1 MDKSGDLWAR
11 YVQLG
16 NCSTLFALAFTFAFV
31 LFETSKAS
39 FWLFPRCFR
48 DIRLGTWGLKCVNNA
63 IFDIMYFHSR
73 HFFKTYLALNPF
85 WLHQF
90 ISSFFNFFLCNNKK
104 ILPLPKTLFISHNG
118 HHEMEYK
125 HFCFIKNIWWMFFHD
140 MTFK

>member
-16 NCSTLFALAFTFAFV
+16 NCPTLFALAFTFAFV

-90 ISSFFNFFLCNNKK
+90 ISSFFNFFLCNNKE
-104 ILPLPKTLFISHNG
+104 ILPLPKTFSFHIMVIMRWNTNIFALQKISG
-118 HHEMEYK
+118 G
-125 HFCFIKNIWWMFFHD
+125 CFFMI
-140 MTFK
+140 

>member
-1 MDKSGDLWAR
+1 MGVINNLHCTRLVSLHPRYMDKSGDLWAR

-16 NCSTLFALAFTFAFV
+16 NCPTLFALAFTFAFV

-104 ILPLPKTLFISHNG
+104 ILSLPKNYS
-118 HHEMEYK
+118 
-125 HFCFIKNIWWMFFHD
+125 FHIIVI
-140 MTFK
+140 MR